1 MIYNFDTANENAAT
15 AAFLV
20 YAVYRSR
27 DMKRFKVSPSMWDTI
42 ERAVKSV
49 AKRAEDM
56 AEFIEKLK
64 PKLACASIKPKWAK
78 TVPDG
83 TISMIQ
89 GPGGDLIEIGQDQ
102 EKRQFM
108 TDVLDDAD
116 DKAVLDILYR
126 KAAYVVLL
134 VRDRIEREK
143 PYEAQLYEEMAE
155 GEKVFRTVKI
165 INEDDVGEGDEHGAG
180 GGCGDNDED
189 V

>member
-1 MIYNFDTANENAAT
+1 MIYNFDTSNEDAAT

-27 DMKRFKVSPSMWDTI
+27 DMKRFKVTPGMWDTI

-56 AEFIEKLK
+56 GEFIEKLK

-83 TISMIQ
+83 MVTMMQ
-89 GPGGDLIEIGQDQ
+89 GPGGELMEIGSD
-102 EKRQFM
+102 KRQFM
-108 TDVLDDAD
+108 TDVLESAD
-116 DKAVLDILYR
+116 DRAVLDVLYR

-143 PYEAQLYEEMAE
+143 PYEAQFEEV
-155 GEKVFRTVKI
+155 VF
-165 INEDDVGEGDEHGAG
+165 
-180 GGCGDNDED
+180 ED
-189 V
+189 VTDAQV

>member
-1 MIYNFDTANENAAT
+1 MIYNFDTSNEHAAT

-27 DMKRFKVSPSMWDTI
+27 DMKRFKVTPEMWNTI

-49 AKRAEDM
+49 AKRAEDLG
-56 AEFIEKLK
+56 EFIEKLK

-83 TISMIQ
+83 IVTMMQ
-89 GPGGDLIEIGQDQ
+89 NERGELLEIGQ

-108 TDVLDDAD
+108 TDVLESAD
-116 DKAVLDILYR
+116 DRAVLDVLYR

-143 PYEAQLYEEMAE
+143 PYESQFEEVVVDAE
-155 GEKVFRTVKI
+155 V
-165 INEDDVGEGDEHGAG
+165 
-180 GGCGDNDED
+180 
-189 V
+189 

>member
-1 MIYNFDTANENAAT
+1 MIFNFDTSNEHAAT

-27 DMKRFKVSPSMWDTI
+27 DMKRFKVTPEMWNTI

-49 AKRAEDM
+49 AKRAEDLG
-56 AEFIEKLK
+56 EFIEKLK

-83 TISMIQ
+83 IVTMMQ
-89 GPGGDLIEIGQDQ
+89 NERGELLEIGQ

-108 TDVLDDAD
+108 TDVLESAD
-116 DKAVLDILYR
+116 DRAVLDVLYR

-143 PYEAQLYEEMAE
+143 PYESQFEEVVVDAE
-155 GEKVFRTVKI
+155 V
-165 INEDDVGEGDEHGAG
+165 
-180 GGCGDNDED
+180 
-189 V
+189 

>member
-1 MIYNFDTANENAAT
+1 MIYNFDTSDENAAT

-27 DMKRFKVSPSMWDTI
+27 DMKRFKITPEMWNTI

-49 AKRAEDM
+49 AKRAEDLG
-56 AEFIEKLK
+56 EFIEKLK

-83 TISMIQ
+83 IVTMMQ
-89 GPGGDLIEIGQDQ
+89 NERGELMEIGS

-108 TDVLDDAD
+108 TDVLESANDR
-116 DKAVLDILYR
+116 AVLDVLYR

-143 PYEAQLYEEMAE
+143 PYEAQ
-155 GEKVFRTVKI
+155 F
-165 INEDDVGEGDEHGAG
+165 
-180 GGCGDNDED
+180 ED
-189 V
+189 VTDAEI

>member
-1 MIYNFDTANENAAT
+1 MIYNFDTTDENAAT

-27 DMKRFKVSPSMWDTI
+27 DHKRFKITPNMWDI
-42 ERAVKSV
+42 VERAVKSV

-78 TVPDG
+78 TIPDG
-83 TISMIQ
+83 IISMMQ
-89 GPGGDLIEIGQDQ
+89 ASDGSLMEIGQEQ

-108 TDVLDDAD
+108 TDVLETAD
-116 DKAVLDILYR
+116 NRAVLDILYR

-143 PYEAQLYEEMAE
+143 PYETQFEEAE
-155 GEKVFRTVKI
+155 IREVA
-165 INEDDVGEGDEHGAG
+165 DEGF
-180 GGCGDNDED
+180 
-189 V
+189 